1 MTSQIWPAPAIA
13 SNLRAIREAS
23 PLVFGLTNYIAAPLS
38 ANVLLAVG
46 ASPAIGGMPS
56 AAEHFAGIARGVW
69 INLAALVADDPLLL
83 LAVAKAASAQGTPW
97 VLDPVTVG
105 AGATENDRL
114 AAELVQLRP
123 GVVRGNASEV
133 IALAGGAG
141 GTKGVDSTASPEEAI
156 PFAQSLAK
164 RTGGIVAV
172 SGWTDYITDG
182 DAVVSVPGGHINLT
196 RVTGTGCSLGALVAA
211 FAGVV
216 PDRLQATISAHAI
229 LAVAAERA
237 AAIAPGTGSFSV
249 ALLDQLSLL
258 DLAA

>member
-13 SNLRAIREAS
+13 SNLRAVREAS

-46 ASPAIGGMPS
+46 ASPAIGGIPS
-56 AAEHFAGIARGVW
+56 AAEHFASIAQGVW
-69 INLAALVADDPLLL
+69 INLASLVADEPPIL
-83 LAVAKAASAQGTPW
+83 LAVARAAAAQGTPW

-105 AGATENDRL
+105 AGAIENDRL
-114 AAELVQLRP
+114 AEELVQLRP

-133 IALAGGAG
+133 IALAGGES
-141 GTKGVDSTASPEEAI
+141 GTKGVDSTASPEQAI
-156 PFAQSLAK
+156 PFAQALAK

-172 SGWTDYITDG
+172 SGATDYITDG
-182 DAVVSVPGGHINLT
+182 ETIVAVPGGHINLT
-196 RVTGTGCSLGALVAA
+196 RVTGTGCSLGGLVAA

-216 PDRLQATISAHAI
+216 PDRLQATVSAHAV

-237 AAIAPGTGSFSV
+237 GAVAPGTGSFAT